1 MKSSTDG
8 ALHEQGLHLASSW
21 AQLLLG
27 SAPGSIPA
35 RHVTKRL
42 LKTTTVKSCRD
53 SALRPLQKG
62 WRLTPIRSL
71 ASKMP
76 FWVGSEIPLT
86 LL

>member
-1 MKSSTDG
+1 MKSSTDR
-8 ALHEQGLHLASSW
+8 ALQEQGLHLTSSW

-27 SAPGSIPA
+27 STPGSIPA
-35 RHVTKRL
+35 RHVTKHL
-42 LKTTTVKSCRD
+42 LKTTTAKSCQD
-53 SALRPLQKG
+53 STLRPLQKG

-76 FWVGSEIPLT
+76 FWVGSEIPVT